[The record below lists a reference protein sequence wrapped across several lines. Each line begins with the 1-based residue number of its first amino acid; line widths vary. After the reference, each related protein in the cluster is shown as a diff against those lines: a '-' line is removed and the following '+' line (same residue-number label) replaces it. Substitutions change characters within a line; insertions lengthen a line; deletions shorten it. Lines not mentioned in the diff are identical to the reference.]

1 VAVVDDEPG
10 AGGAL
15 VDGRH
20 VHLLP
25 FPRHDP
31 SRRHEIGRGGREQR
45 PIKWEGKGGLEMESN
60 KSVAVEKEPGPG
72 EAEEGRVY
80 RRRRVDPI
88 GTETDGTEQGRR
100 GSQWPSRCLHLCS
113 SCLSAPLFSR
123 SARRQ
128 DLVLW
133 DLTGFLASAPKK
145 AGIFL
150 SPRRL

>member
-31 SRRHEIGRGGREQR
+31 SRRHEIGSGEREQR
-45 PIKWEGKGGLEMESN
+45 PMKWKGRTEMGSS
-60 KSVAVEKEPGPG
+60 KSAAVGREPGPG
-72 EAEEGRVY
+72 EAEGGRVY

-88 GTETDGTEQGRR
+88 GTETDGTG
-100 GSQWPSRCLHLCS
+100 
-113 SCLSAPLFSR
+113 
-123 SARRQ
+123 
-128 DLVLW
+128 
-133 DLTGFLASAPKK
+133 
-145 AGIFL
+145 
-150 SPRRL
+150 